1 MNLLRLWTGML
12 TRGSNDSGTD
22 SRIALIINQ
31 GGATVLDH
39 TFSDTAQADQ
49 ETSQANLYEL
59 NVAENNIIPENLSD
73 SSILVG
79 IRGSD
84 AWRPQHFFV
93 WGERLAPGQF
103 GLREVVPLAIETD
116 ISTTLSTDD
125 DEGSLTLALRR
136 VAKGSSSMQI
146 NRLFM
151 LLTTGGEPDDDLIAE
166 GVIPRDT
173 DSPIE
178 IQIVSEGR
186 LVVLSEI
193 RDTPQDD
200 LELGAANFYSAPVIA
215 PFTRRSLDDNSIT
228 LRLKGLDN
236 WEPASLFIF
245 GLDDAAGRP
254 ESIVPLVHLPRW
266 PHGMLEADP
275 TTGAASVTL
284 ELVREP
290 PSIFDPGAVIA
301 LREGFESF
309 RMDVNR
315 RLDRIATR
323 QEQIVKLLRKVT
335 SV

>member
-22 SRIALIINQ
+22 SRIALIVNQ
-31 GGATVLDH
+31 NGATVLEH
-39 TFSDTAQADQ
+39 TFPDTVQADQ
-49 ETSQANLYEL
+49 EASQANLYEL

-93 WGERLAPGQF
+93 WGERLAPGPF
-103 GLREVVPLAIETD
+103 GLREIVPLAIETD

-136 VAKGSSSMQI
+136 VAKGSSSMPI

-151 LLTTGGEPDDDLIAE
+151 LLTTRGEPDDDLIAE
-166 GVIPRDT
+166 ADSRAT

-266 PHGMLEADP
+266 PHGLLEADP

-284 ELVREP
+284 ELVQEP
-290 PSIFDPGAVIA
+290 PSIVDPGAVIA
-301 LREGFESF
+301 LRESFESF

-323 QEQIVKLLRKVT
+323 QEQIIKLLRKVT